1 MSLLWRA
8 CAPLSPNFLAVLK
21 MKRGGY
27 VKKIGV
33 FFFFAGLF
41 LIFSTISQP
50 ASAQTV
56 TTGTVI
62 GTVTDPSGAAVLDAT
77 VALRSRATNGQ
88 ATQKTN
94 AAGQYTFVNVAP
106 GDYQISVKKDGFRT
120 ADVPSLTV
128 EVAKSYTVDVKLELG
143 AASESVTVT
152 MEARVELQTTD
163 AQLGDVI
170 GGETLV
176 RLPTLQRNA
185 SELLTLQPG
194 TTPYD
199 TPATG
204 GFGNRGGTV
213 AGARSDQNSVTLDG
227 IDITDNTV
235 GGGAVANNFIPTGVE
250 SLEEF
255 KVGVTNANSTFGR
268 SEGGEIILISKGGTN
283 AFHGDGYWFHQ
294 SDGYNANSWDLN
306 HTKDAKAGTP
316 FTRKTPFK
324 DNREGVS
331 IGGPIFRDKTFFF
344 SNYELRRFPA
354 GQTITRI
361 VPTSTLKQGILQFT
375 DCSSGIFDSKG
386 NCTGGGTLRS
396 YNLAT
401 SRACPITVS
410 NPTGACDP
418 RGIGISPTIQTLY
431 ALEPAGNDTT
441 VGGVDNNNTTG
452 FRGTPTTPQKNDF
465 ITFRLDHNFTQKM
478 HFFGKYLYSRNLQ
491 TTSNQ
496 ESILGG
502 KALAETGS
510 FIRGDGAIG
519 ALDYAFNSTT
529 NNVVRYGWIRNR
541 NFAPGLSPSASATQ
555 LALPGTSTS
564 AGFIALAPGLAQTG
578 LLDVPIDV
586 DTQRARTQ
594 GNFQRTKELADD
606 FSKIKGRHNLV
617 AGGEARWLPIL
628 AQRNDKVVGSLAS
641 LVATMDADV
650 GGAQNGSGANRPPSC
665 STTVTTF
672 CLASASDGLTWDR
685 LYAATLGIVDNISV
699 LAVRDGSLNP
709 KPFGTPLI
717 SNANMQAYNFYA
729 QDTWRIKPTFTLTYG
744 LSYGWQTPPHEAH
757 NQQTFIVN
765 ADTTQ
770 ILTGQGYIAQKLQAA
785 QQGQAFNPTIGYLP
799 IANSGRSKIYNTDYG
814 DVGPRVSFAWSP
826 SYSDGGRGRLFGN
839 GKTVIRTG
847 FGIYFDRINNVQSV
861 EIPQLGVGFA
871 QTLVIKSPNCAVSRT
886 AGANCNTAGGDLGSF
901 GYRVGVDG
909 TIPVPLVPTFDPTKP
924 IVPAVPFGEAL
935 SFSLDPSFKVGRS
948 YSIDFTV
955 QRELPGNMLME
966 VGYIGRLGRD
976 LPNSF
981 DFDSSPYMLKD
992 QASGQTFAQAFDAVA
1007 AQVAAGTLPGSIST
1021 QAWFDNQLA
1030 GLPALPSNV
1039 GGCGGAT
1046 LTPTQC
1052 LVSHN
1057 TTAFK
1062 NHIVTS
1068 IFQSM
1073 GLDRLQLK
1081 RTPYNSLEVA
1091 LALFVR
1097 TNNDI
1102 SNYHAATFTLRKRP
1116 SHGLQFD
1123 LNYTFSRSLDR
1134 LGAVQNSAST
1144 YQTSFNPDLQ
1154 YGPSLFDR
1162 KHVFNGIFNYDLPAG
1177 GAHKFHFSNSI
1188 VDKVIA
1194 GWYVSGVFRAASGVP
1209 RGVFAGNF
1217 GGGSFAGSQ
1226 DLIPTVDPSTFSG
1239 GAHFGVTGSGGV
1251 GTAGNVNIF
1260 ADPLAASK
1268 DYRFPLLSSDGRDGS
1283 GHPVRGLGFWN
1294 LDSRL
1299 GKVTSFRERFKLEVS
1314 ADFFNI
1320 FNHVNFFDPSFN
1332 LLSPQTFGVISS
1344 ELIPANRTQGSRW
1357 IELGLRVSF

>member
-1 MSLLWRA
+1 M
-8 CAPLSPNFLAVLK
+8 
-21 MKRGGY
+21 
-27 VKKIGV
+27 KKIGV
-33 FFFFAGLF
+33 FLLLASFFAV
-41 LIFSTISQP
+41 FSILSPP
-50 ASAQTV
+50 ASAQTM

-62 GTVTDPSGAAVLDAT
+62 GTVTDPSGAAVTDAT
-77 VALRSRATNGQ
+77 VVLRNKATNSQ

-94 AAGQYTFVNVAP
+94 SAAQYTFVSVAP
-106 GDYQISVKKDGFRT
+106 GEYEITVKKDGFRT
-120 ADVPSLTV
+120 SDVPSLMV
-128 EVAKSYTVDVKLELG
+128 EVAKSYTVDVRLELG

-152 MEARVELQTTD
+152 TEARVELQTTD

-227 IDITDNTV
+227 IDITDNTL

-255 KVGVTNANSTFGR
+255 KVGVSNANSTFGR
-268 SEGGEIILISKGGTN
+268 SEGGQIALISKGGTN
-283 AFHGDGYWFHQ
+283 TFHGDGYWFHQ

-316 FTRKTPFK
+316 YTRKTPFK

-331 IGGPIFRDKTFFF
+331 IGGPIFHDKTFFF
-344 SNYELRRFPA
+344 SNYERRRFPA
-354 GQTITRI
+354 GQTITRL
-361 VPTSTLKQGILQFT
+361 VPTSTLKQGILQFADGT
-375 DCSSGIFDSKG
+375 
-386 NCTGGGTLRS
+386 GTLRQ

-401 SRACPITVS
+401 SNACGP
-410 NPTGACDP
+410 NGNLACDP
-418 RGIGISPTIQTLY
+418 RGIGISPTLQALF

-491 TTSNQ
+491 TTANQ

-502 KALAETGS
+502 KAVAETGS
-510 FIRGDGAIG
+510 FVRGDGVIG

-529 NNVVRYGWIRNR
+529 SNVVRYGWIRNR
-541 NFAPGLSPSASATQ
+541 SFFPGLSPSASAAQ
-555 LALPGTSTS
+555 LALAGTSTS
-564 AGFIALAPGLAQTG
+564 AGSIALAPGLAQTG
-578 LLDVPIDV
+578 FLDVPIDV

-594 GNFQRTKELADD
+594 GNFQRTKQLVDD
-606 FSKIKGRHNLV
+606 FSKIKGRHTIV
-617 AGGEARWLPIL
+617 AGGDARWLPIL

-650 GGAQNGSGANRPPSC
+650 GGSQSGSAVNRPPSC
-665 STTVTTF
+665 SATVTTF
-672 CLASASDGLTWDR
+672 CLASASDSLTWDR

-699 LAVRDGSLNP
+699 LAVRDGNLNP

-717 SNANMQAYNFYA
+717 SNANMQAYAFYA
-729 QDTWRIKPTFTLTYG
+729 QDTWRIKPAFTLTYG
-744 LSYGWQTPPHEAH
+744 LSYGWQTPPHEAQ
-757 NQQTFIVN
+757 NQQTFIVD
-765 ADTTQ
+765 AATKQ
-770 ILTGQGYIAQKLQAA
+770 ILTGQGYITQKLQAA

-826 SYSDGGRGRLFGN
+826 SYSQGLWGDMFGS
-839 GKTVIRTG
+839 GKTVVRTG

-871 QTLVIKSPNCAVSRT
+871 QTLVIKSPNCAVAGA

-909 TIPVPLVPTFDPTKP
+909 AIPVPTVPPVSPP
-924 IVPAVPFGEAL
+924 IVPSVPFGEAL

-992 QASGQTFAQAFDAVA
+992 QTSGQTFAQAFDAVG
-1007 AQVAAGTLPGSIST
+1007 QELKAGILPLLPNGNPNPAFQS
-1021 QAWFDNQLA
+1021 QGWFDNQLA
-1030 GLPALPSNV
+1030 GLPALSKAK
-1039 GGCGGAT
+1039 GGCASAV
-1046 LTPTQC
+1046 LTPTEC
-1052 LVSHN
+1052 LVSN
-1057 TTAFK
+1057 NGAAFS
-1062 NHIVTS
+1062 NHIVS
-1068 IFQSM
+1068 SVFQAM
-1073 GLDRLQLK
+1073 GFDRLNLGL
-1081 RTPYNSLEVA
+1081 TPYNSLQVA

-1097 TNNDI
+1097 THNDE

-1177 GAHKFHFSNSI
+1177 AKHRFHFSNGV

-1194 GWYVSGVFRAASGVP
+1194 GWYVSGVFRASSGVP

-1226 DLIPTVDPSTFSG
+1226 NLIPTVDPGSISG

-1268 DYRFPLLSSDGRDGS
+1268 DFRFPLLSSDGRDGS
-1283 GHPVRGLGFWN
+1283 GHPIRGLGFWN

-1299 GKVTSFRERFKLEVS
+1299 GKVTSFHERYKIEVS

-1332 LLSPQTFGVISS
+1332 LLSPSTFGVISS